1 MPSYAVPALDKG
13 LDILE
18 LLADRNDG
26 LSQAQIAAET
36 GRSVG
41 EIFRVLQTLER
52 RGYLVRDPASGLY
65 TVSLMMFEL
74 AHRHP
79 PLRGLVQAALGPM
92 RRLSTASGQTC
103 NLSVL
108 DAARVLVIA
117 QVESP
122 GSFGFQVRVGA
133 DFPVESTATG
143 AVLLAS
149 AGEELRRAYLADLA
163 SNDQGTADRFARE
176 VAAVGAA
183 GFARVSGRQLVG
195 IVDIVFPISGTNGFP
210 AAALTVPCAA
220 TTDPVVDLDHIVGLA
235 RSTAA
240 EISELV
246 RPPGLPAGSSSGP
259 APIDLSS

>member
-26 LSQAQIAAET
+26 LGQAQIAAET

-52 RGYLVRDPASGLY
+52 RGYLVRDAASGLY
-65 TVSLMMFEL
+65 SVSLMMFQL
-74 AHRHP
+74 AHRNP

-108 DAARVLVIA
+108 DARRVLVIA

-122 GSFGFQVRVGA
+122 GPFGFQVRVGA
-133 DFPVESTATG
+133 DFPVERTATG

-149 AGEELRRAYLADLA
+149 AGRELQRAYLDDLA
-163 SNDQGTADRFARE
+163 ASDPGLASRFAQE
-176 VAAVGAA
+176 VDAVAARGY
-183 GFARVSGRQLVG
+183 ARESGRQLVG
-195 IVDIVFPISGTNGFP
+195 IVDIVFPIEGTNGFP

-220 TTDPVVDLDHIVGLA
+220 TTDPAVDVDRIVELA
-235 RSTAA
+235 RDTAA
-240 EISELV
+240 EISGIV
-246 RPPGLPAGSSSGP
+246 RPHP
-259 APIDLSS
+259 

>member
-18 LLADRNDG
+18 LLADSNDG
-26 LSQAQIAAET
+26 LSQAQIATET

-65 TVSLMMFEL
+65 AVSLMMFEL
-74 AHRHP
+74 AHRNP

-92 RRLSTASGQTC
+92 RRLSTSSGQTC

-108 DAARVLVIA
+108 DDRRVLVIA

-122 GSFGFQVRVGA
+122 GPFGFQVRVGA
-133 DFPVESTATG
+133 EFPVERTATG

-149 AGEELRRAYLADLA
+149 SAPDLRRAYLEDL
-163 SNDQGTADRFARE
+163 SARDPDSAARLRNEMGE
-176 VAAVGAA
+176 VAARGY
-183 GFARVSGRQLVG
+183 ARESGRRLVG
-195 IVDIVFPISGTNGFP
+195 IVDIVFPIVGTGGFP

-220 TTDPVVDLDHIVGLA
+220 TTDPEVDVDHIVELA
-235 RSTAA
+235 GDTAA
-240 EISELV
+240 EISDLV
-246 RPPGLPAGSSSGP
+246 RPHP
-259 APIDLSS
+259 

>member
-18 LLADRNDG
+18 LLADSNDG
-26 LSQAQIAAET
+26 LSQAQIATET

-65 TVSLMMFEL
+65 SVSLMMFEL
-74 AHRHP
+74 AHRNP

-92 RRLSTASGQTC
+92 RRLSTSSGQTC

-108 DAARVLVIA
+108 DARRVLVIA

-122 GSFGFQVRVGA
+122 GPFGFQVRVGA
-133 DFPVESTATG
+133 EFPVESTATG

-149 AGEELRRAYLADLA
+149 AGTELKRAYLGDLSSRDPEA
-163 SNDQGTADRFARE
+163 AARLSDELAE
-176 VAAVGAA
+176 VAARGY
-183 GFARVSGRQLVG
+183 ARESGRRLVG
-195 IVDIVFPISGTNGFP
+195 IVDIVFPIVGTGGFP
-210 AAALTVPCAA
+210 AVALTVPCAA
-220 TTDPVVDLDHIVGLA
+220 TTDPEVDVDEVVELA
-235 RSTAA
+235 RDTAA
-240 EISELV
+240 EISEAI
-246 RPPGLPAGSSSGP
+246 RPHP
-259 APIDLSS
+259 

>member
-1 MPSYAVPALDKG
+1 MPSYAVPALEKG

-18 LLADRNDG
+18 LLADSNDG
-26 LSQAQIAAET
+26 LSQAQIATET

-65 TVSLMMFEL
+65 AVSLMMFEL
-74 AHRHP
+74 AHRNP

-92 RRLSTASGQTC
+92 RRLSTSSGQTC

-108 DAARVLVIA
+108 DDRRVLVIA

-122 GSFGFQVRVGA
+122 GPFGFQVRVGA
-133 DFPVESTATG
+133 EFPVERTATG

-149 AGEELRRAYLADLA
+149 SAPDLRRAYLEDL
-163 SNDQGTADRFARE
+163 SARDPDSAARLRGEMAE
-176 VAAVGAA
+176 VAARGYAREA
-183 GFARVSGRQLVG
+183 GRRLVG
-195 IVDIVFPISGTNGFP
+195 IVDIVFPIVGTGGFP

-220 TTDPVVDLDHIVGLA
+220 TTDPEVDVDRVVELA
-235 RSTAA
+235 GDTAA
-240 EISELV
+240 EISDLV
-246 RPPGLPAGSSSGP
+246 RPHP
-259 APIDLSS
+259 